1 MGEREAYHMEDSPF
15 CVPSGMVVA
24 DGMSRMWITGLKPFY
39 VTDNSK
45 LKVICPEKYRR
56 YATRVEDNIPIF
68 TETLQVTKMGGQRIV
83 LAPGRPA

>member
-1 MGEREAYHMEDSPF
+1 MEDSPF

-24 DGMSRMWITGLKPFY
+24 GGMSRVWITGLKPFF

-45 LKVICPEKYRR
+45 LKVICPEKCRR

-68 TETLQVTKMGGQRIV
+68 TETLQVSKMGGQRIV
-83 LAPGRPA
+83 LAP